1 MTPDPRREALE
12 ALARLSDL
20 APDVRVGQ
28 LVAHLG
34 MLSEDEG
41 GHGLGEIEDG
51 DLLKIIDRHR
61 GELARLSTAP
71 NPSLQK
77 SGAA

>member
-1 MTPDPRREALE
+1 MTSDSRREALE

-20 APDVRVGQ
+20 APDIRVGQ

-41 GHGLGEIEDG
+41 GHGLGDLEDS
-51 DLLKIIDRHR
+51 DFLKVIGRHR
-61 GELARLSTAP
+61 DELARLSTAP
-71 NPSLQK
+71 NPARQQT
-77 SGAA
+77 GAV